1 MTLAPALSH
10 LSGVAF
16 YLGGMLATDDHESN
30 LFSSIAGLPLH
41 PLVVHLAVVVLPASA
56 IALIVII
63 AVPRWRRP
71 YGWLAVAAALLGT
84 VGTYVAKQSGEAL
97 ADQVGLPADHA
108 EWGDRLF
115 VAAAVFAVVTV
126 VWFALDLLARR
137 AHPSDA
143 GSAADGGSGPEPRSR
158 AATATATA
166 TRTSFTLIRVAGA
179 GVVVLS
185 FVVLALTVVVGHSGA
200 TAVWGGRR
208 PAAASARTAQA
219 DLVGPAVA
227 ADPPRPESTTASS
240 RQQAQRTPQSPAS
253 PTTRP
258 KASGPAAFSLADV
271 GKHGSAS
278 SCWAAIDGGVY
289 DLTRW
294 IDAHPGG
301 SDAILGIC
309 GTDATAAFNAQ
320 HGGQGSPAR
329 ELAALKVGV
338 LG

>member
-1 MTLAPALSH
+1 
-10 LSGVAF
+10 
-16 YLGGMLATDDHESN
+16 MLATDDHESN

-71 YGWLAVAAALLGT
+71 YSWLAVAAALLGT
-84 VGTYVAKQSGEAL
+84 VGTFVAKQSGAAL
-97 ADQVGLPADHA
+97 ADQGGLPADHA

-143 GSAADGGSGPEPRSR
+143 GPAADAGSGPGSRSR

-166 TRTSFTLIRVAGA
+166 TAIATRAPSALIRVAGA

-185 FVVLALTVVVGHSGA
+185 LVVLGLTVVVGHSGA

-219 DLVGPAVA
+219 DVVGPAAVA
-227 ADPPRPESTTASS
+227 ADPPRSASTTPSS
-240 RQQAQRTPQSPAS
+240 REEASRTPRSTAS

-258 KASGPAAFSLADV
+258 KASGPAAFSLANV

-329 ELAALKVGV
+329 ELAAFKLGV

>member
-1 MTLAPALSH
+1 
-10 LSGVAF
+10 
-16 YLGGMLATDDHESN
+16 MLATDDHESN

-71 YGWLAVAAALLGT
+71 YSWLAVAAALLGT
-84 VGTYVAKQSGEAL
+84 VGTFVAKESGEAL

-115 VAAAVFAVVTV
+115 VAAVVFAVVTV
-126 VWFALDLLARR
+126 VWFALDLLTRR

-143 GSAADGGSGPEPRSR
+143 GSAAYDAGPEPRSR

-166 TRTSFTLIRVAGA
+166 TATRTSSTATRTSSTLTRVAGA

-185 FVVLALTVVVGHSGA
+185 LVVLGLTVVVGHSGA

-240 RQQAQRTPQSPAS
+240 RQQAQRTPQSSAS
-253 PTTRP
+253 PTTAP

-309 GTDATAAFNAQ
+309 GTDATATFNAQ